1 MENVIFSFPGK
12 VVVITG
18 AAAGLGRAM
27 ACQFAGAGAN
37 VAICDLKEELARE
50 TVKLCEEKGVKSK
63 FYTLDITNED
73 MVAAVK
79 DEILKDF
86 GTVDILVNNAGV
98 TTAPGKMGPPMA
110 NIDLADWKRLIGVNL
125 IGTVTVTKA
134 FAPIF
139 KEKKEGKI
147 VNISSQTAYNVTV
160 SMPHYCASKLAIVS
174 YTQSCSV
181 ELGKFNVNV
190 NAVCPG
196 YIYTP
201 IYHGAGDELISKF
214 PALLGDCKS
223 EEEVV
228 TKLARVSTSLG
239 RPETPDDIAHC
250 VLFLA
255 SDAASEITGNAVIV
269 DSGGIRR

>member
-1 MENVIFSFPGK
+1 
-12 VVVITG
+12 
-18 AAAGLGRAM
+18 
-27 ACQFAGAGAN
+27 
-37 VAICDLKEELARE
+37 
-50 TVKLCEEKGVKSK
+50 
-63 FYTLDITNED
+63 
-73 MVAAVK
+73 
-79 DEILKDF
+79 
-86 GTVDILVNNAGV
+86 
-98 TTAPGKMGPPMA
+98 MGPPMA
-110 NIDLADWKRLIGVNL
+110 NIDLDDWKRLIGTNL

-134 FAPIF
+134 FAPIL
-139 KEKKEGKI
+139 KEKKRGKI

-201 IYHGAGDELISKF
+201 IYYGAGNELIEKF
-214 PALLGDCKS
+214 PGLLGDCKS
-223 EEEVV
+223 EEGVV

-239 RPETPDDIAHC
+239 RPEKPEDIAYC

-255 SDAASEITGNAVIV
+255 SDAASEITGNAIIV
-269 DSGGIRR
+269 DSGGVRR